1 MLICDESCNYR
12 FFAKSPKHF
21 CSVTLVKRVE
31 VNFANSELGDL
42 KADSEVGLGK
52 VYNVSVFMS
61 YVLPKD
67 GVVRRLVY
75 CLLISMTWS
84 RLLTYRTRP
93 TRPLYLAMSSVEYF
107 CSVFF

>member
-1 MLICDESCNYR
+1 MKFAVI
-12 FFAKSPKHF
+12 FFTKSSKHF

-31 VNFANSELGDL
+31 VNFANWELGDL
-42 KADSEVGLGK
+42 KADSEVSL
-52 VYNVSVFMS
+52 VWESLQRIVTVFAS

-84 RLLTYRTRP
+84 TLLTYRTRP
-93 TRPLYLAMSSVEYF
+93 TRPYI
-107 CSVFF
+107 